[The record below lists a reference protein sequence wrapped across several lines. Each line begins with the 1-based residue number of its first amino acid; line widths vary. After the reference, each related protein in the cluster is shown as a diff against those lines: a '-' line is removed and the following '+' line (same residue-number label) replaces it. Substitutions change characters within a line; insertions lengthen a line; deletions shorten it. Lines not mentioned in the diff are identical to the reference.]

1 MLVYSTGKILSD
13 DSAIKEYKIDD
24 KSFVVVMVTKVG
36 IARVISKQVIFFVL
50 IKLGLIQTLG
60 TLPLF

>member
-13 DSAIKEYKIDD
+13 DTAIKEYKIED

-36 IARVISKQVIFFVL
+36 IDRFD
-50 IKLGLIQTLG
+50 
-60 TLPLF
+60 LFLN

>member
-13 DSAIKEYKIDD
+13 DSPIKEYKIDD

-36 IARVISKQVIFFVL
+36 IDRFRFLNKFYFS
-50 IKLGLIQTLG
+50 
-60 TLPLF
+60 